1 MKTQSHIALR
11 GLLWFI
17 CLYHVACGLATI
29 LWPDQIP
36 TIAEKLAGM
45 KVHATPEF
53 LYLAKPFGVY
63 AAAFG
68 VMMGVAAWNPV
79 KNRALISIG
88 IVLFTLRIVQRLLTL
103 GEVEQL
109 FGVSH
114 LRSLQTI
121 GIVGVLGLALGWFRF
136 RLYAEMHREGAKDSS

>member
-1 MKTQSHIALR
+1 METRRHLALR

-17 CLYHVACGLATI
+17 CLYHVACGLAAI
-29 LWPDQIP
+29 LSPDQIP

-45 KVHATPEF
+45 KVTASPEF

-68 VMMGVAAWNPV
+68 VMMGVAAWNPI
-79 KNRALISIG
+79 KNRALISVG
-88 IVLFTLRIVQRLLTL
+88 IVLFALRIVQRLTSM

-109 FGVSH
+109 FGVSPA
-114 LRSLQTI
+114 RSLQTVA
-121 GIVGVLGLALGWFRF
+121 IVAVLGLALAWLRY
-136 RLYAEMHREGAKDSS
+136 RLYREMRADATDHSA